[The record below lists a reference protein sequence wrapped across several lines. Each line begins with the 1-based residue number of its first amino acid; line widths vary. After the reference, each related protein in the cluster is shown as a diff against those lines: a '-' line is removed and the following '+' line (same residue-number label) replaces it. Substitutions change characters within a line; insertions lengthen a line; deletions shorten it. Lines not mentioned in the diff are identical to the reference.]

1 MGPGAC
7 EGPAWAPKADL
18 WSLGIILLELVQGRL
33 WHEEGTGV
41 GEIIKVCKHDRNH
54 DKREALALTVP
65 TLLRRN

>member
-41 GEIIKVCKHDRNH
+41 GEIIKVCNH
-54 DKREALALTVP
+54 D
-65 TLLRRN
+65 